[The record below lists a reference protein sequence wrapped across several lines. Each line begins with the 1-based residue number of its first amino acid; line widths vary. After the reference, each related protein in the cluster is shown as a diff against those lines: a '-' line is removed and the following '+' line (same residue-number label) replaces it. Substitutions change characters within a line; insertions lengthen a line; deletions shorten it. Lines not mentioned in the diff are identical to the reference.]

1 MIFFLPWVRTFAVIN
16 HTSKIALALITV
28 LTLSASLLLS
38 AGDAAAQTSSSW
50 TYCSSEGGQCNFS
63 GTREVRYGAN
73 GNYSYGVFSNGVSCN
88 NGVFGDPIY
97 GTAKNCEYGGT
108 SQSSSP
114 NPTPPSN
121 NSSWNYCASEGGQC
135 NFSGTREVRYGAN
148 GNYAYGMFSN
158 GVSCNNGVF
167 GDPIYGTAKNCE
179 YGGTSQSSSPNPTPP
194 SNNSSWNY
202 CASEGGQCNFS
213 GTREVRYGANGNYAY
228 GIFSNAVSCNNGVFG
243 DPIHGFSKQCEY
255 SGDASTSTSS
265 AVTVSST
272 WNDCAGENQQCTFNG
287 TKQVRY
293 GGNGSYFYGSFTN
306 SVNCSNA
313 IFGDPAPGYG
323 KRCSYSEIITEP
335 STGSSSPPSNTS
347 SGSGHIFYVA
357 TNGNDSNT
365 CAQAQ
370 NQSTARNTI
379 QGGIN
384 CMASGDTLLIKSGT
398 YSRPSTLPPSG
409 TSWDNSTKLMRYG
422 TDQVTVL
429 GWPGF
434 FGPRFQFYY
443 FGWPKDRRK

>member
-179 YGGTSQSSSPNPTPP
+179 YGGTSQSSSPSPTPP

-228 GIFSNAVSCNNGVFG
+228 GIFTNGVSCNNGVFG
-243 DPIHGFSKQCEY
+243 DPLYGYGKACEF
-255 SGDASTSTSS
+255 GNATTQSTSTTQPAQHTASH
-265 AVTVSST
+265 
-272 WNDCAGENQQCTFNG
+272 NQ
-287 TKQVRY
+287 Y
-293 GGNGSYFYGSFTN
+293 G
-306 SVNCSNA
+306 CKLLCRQ
-313 IFGDPAPGYG
+313 
-323 KRCSYSEIITEP
+323 KRQQL
-335 STGSSSPPSNTS
+335 
-347 SGSGHIFYVA
+347 V
-357 TNGNDSNT
+357 
-365 CAQAQ
+365 
-370 NQSTARNTI
+370 
-379 QGGIN
+379 
-384 CMASGDTLLIKSGT
+384 
-398 YSRPSTLPPSG
+398 
-409 TSWDNSTKLMRYG
+409 
-422 TDQVTVL
+422 
-429 GWPGF
+429 
-434 FGPRFQFYY
+434 
-443 FGWPKDRRK
+443 